1 MKDKRDLIIDAAA
14 EILIHENYQTMK
26 TANLANIAGVAEG
39 TLYRYFKNKK
49 EIFISVLEHLG
60 NEMLVNFFID
70 VNDENELIK
79 NIETIRKNIKRIL
92 SENKFKSIIYGKAF
106 SEIDNEEVKVIM
118 RDIMENGIARIKD
131 MFISA
136 TKKGEVV
143 LTEEELHIIS
153 LSFWGIAEF
162 YIKRSI
168 AGIEV
173 KDNEIESVI
182 NFLYKAIKK

>member
-1 MKDKRDLIIDAAA
+1 MKDKRELIIDAAS
-14 EILIHENYQTMK
+14 EILINENYQTMK

-60 NEMLVNFFID
+60 KEMLVHFFLD
-70 VNDENELIK
+70 VNDDNELIK
-79 NIETIRKNIKRIL
+79 NIEIIRKNIKKIL

-118 RDIMENGIARIKD
+118 RNIMDNGISRIKQ
-131 MFISA
+131 MFLA
-136 TKKGEVV
+136 ARDKGDVV
-143 LTEEELHIIS
+143 LTEEELYIIS
-153 LSFWGIAEF
+153 LSFWGVAEF

-168 AGIEV
+168 AGFEV
-173 KDNEIESVI
+173 KDNEVESVI